1 MIIGEL
7 VQETCRRTIRSDYLR
22 QRRERARWNGIAH
35 AVREHDTP
43 FLFGWLVEVFSYQGI
58 ADARASAYMDAHGRL
73 RFADVA
79 GGLSMGPACPK
90 LTTYWHFQGCSYGK
104 LANSCAEPEFFG
116 TCPLPRHDL
125 RNGRLNQMAYA
136 LFLFIRDVCG
146 GDLVGW
152 MDERLAEADQPAE
165 PHRAALM
172 RNALLAP
179 LSQVYGISFKVLAMA
194 LAELLLVGDP
204 ARERWVV
211 VGAMMIAVDT
221 LVHNWLHRTGI
232 VREIGIE
239 HAYGQLC
246 YEPGGCVEV
255 LERCSREID
264 ATALCPDGPA
274 CFPRLVQHAVWR
286 FCAEGGLD
294 ICNGN
299 RINDRIGCMQ
309 LDCPLSEGCAHLPLP

>member
-1 MIIGEL
+1 MSVGDLI
-7 VQETCRRTIRSDYLR
+7 QETCRRTIRTDYLR

-58 ADARASAYMDAHGRL
+58 ADARASAYMDAHGRV

-79 GGLSMGPACPK
+79 GALSMGPACPK
-90 LTTYWHFQGCSYGK
+90 LTTYWHYQGCSYGK
-104 LANSCAEPEFFG
+104 LVNTCAEPELFG

-136 LFLFIRDVCG
+136 LFLFIRDVCNS
-146 GDLVGW
+146 DLVSW

-165 PHRAALM
+165 PHRVALM
-172 RNALLAP
+172 RDALLAP

-194 LAELLLVGDP
+194 LAELLLVSDP

-211 VGAMMIAVDT
+211 VGATMIAVDT

-232 VREIGIE
+232 AREVGDPPPLKWS
-239 HAYGQLC
+239 ALRYGFRA
-246 YEPGGCVEV
+246 
-255 LERCSREID
+255 LE
-264 ATALCPDGPA
+264 
-274 CFPRLVQHAVWR
+274 
-286 FCAEGGLD
+286 
-294 ICNGN
+294 
-299 RINDRIGCMQ
+299 DRRYGK
-309 LDCPLSEGCAHLPLP
+309 AA